1 MRSRRAVSAAMAAMV
16 LAAGLTLG
24 ATPALAANSRPAA
37 GTPVGASATL
47 VIHTVPR
54 IRGVR
59 VILDG
64 RAFQTDPQGF
74 VAIPTTSGRHHVHIL
89 RPRSHPADT
98 TVRFSRW
105 LDGVALADRT
115 ISISPGTNIEQAGF
129 VVAHPIAV
137 RFADSRD
144 RPVALSNVTRLTID
158 SSLGKR
164 FTFSPTHPPQA
175 LDVNRIVR
183 NPAGLV
189 PMDIRYS
196 VRDVIIDGANVVY
209 GGSQNF
215 YVHRSRT
222 WTVKILLFPLQIKV
236 QDALFGFPIGSA
248 VRLTLP
254 NGSSRIVLLGTGHS
268 VTLAEL
274 PRATYQLVAKGPGFG
289 LASPATLSKPQAARL
304 LLLSWVDILAVLTFA
319 AFFLVGLPVLGGRI
333 VRRKGRIRLP
343 VWHGGR
349 SRELPP
355 VPAPEE
361 PVGGTP
367 VPGSATEEPAVTSQP
382 STASAEDGSVGQ
394 EPAATAAQESEA
406 VTEVFAAIS
415 DTSQAEGPGQSAGP
429 DVADH
434 APSPGM
440 ANEPRTR
447 AASVPAACPPAAA
460 AGNGANGSG
469 PAARPP
475 AAAAGN
481 GANGSGPAA
490 RPPAAAAGN
499 GANGSGP
506 AARPPA
512 AAAGNGANGSVPPA
526 AGSRPYTRPVS
537 PWVKRTT
544 WPTWNGRK
552 L

>member
-16 LAAGLTLG
+16 LAAGLALG

-105 LDGVALADRT
+105 LDGIALADRS
-115 ISISPGTNIEQAGF
+115 ISISPGTNNEQAGF
-129 VVAHPIAV
+129 VVAHPIAL
-137 RFADSRD
+137 RFADSHG
-144 RPVALSNVTRLTID
+144 RPVALSDVTQITID
-158 SSLGKR
+158 NSLGKR
-164 FTFSPTHPPQA
+164 WTFSPSHPPWA
-175 LDVNRIVR
+175 LDVNRVVR

-189 PMDIRYS
+189 PLDIRYS

-215 YVHRSRT
+215 YVHRSGS

-236 QDALFGFPIGSA
+236 QDALFGFPIGRA

-254 NGSSRIVLLGTGHS
+254 NGSSRIVPLGAAHS
-268 VTLAEL
+268 VTLAGL

-289 LASPATLSKPQAARL
+289 LASPATLSKPQVARL

-319 AFFLVGLPVLGGRI
+319 AFFVVGLPVLGGRI
-333 VRRKGRIRLP
+333 VRRKGGIRLP
-343 VWHGGR
+343 VWHVGR

-367 VPGSATEEPAVTSQP
+367 VPGSATEEPAVTTSQP
-382 STASAEDGSVGQ
+382 SPAPPEGGSVGQ
-394 EPAATAAQESEA
+394 EPAAAVREDEA
-406 VTEVFAAIS
+406 VTEVFAAIP
-415 DTSQAEGPGQSAGP
+415 DTRQGEGPGQSAGP
-429 DVADH
+429 DAADH

-440 ANEPRTR
+440 ANGPRTR
-447 AASVPAACPPAAA
+447 AVSA
-460 AGNGANGSG
+460 

-475 AAAAGN
+475 AAAA
-481 GANGSGPAA
+481 
-490 RPPAAAAGN
+490 R
-499 GANGSGP
+499 
-506 AARPPA
+506 
-512 AAAGNGANGSVPPA
+512 NGANGSVPPA

-552 L
+552 A